1 MSTGAVATG
10 RSGSEVLELEQV
22 WKTYAG
28 SPPTHALRGVDLRV
42 HEGELVAVLGPSGSG
57 KTTLLHLAAGLER
70 PSEGSVRIAGQVLG
84 RLRDRRL
91 SGLRAHR
98 LGVVFQQFFL
108 LDQLSALD
116 NVATGLLYQGVPAG
130 ARRRQASMALE
141 RVGLGARLHH
151 KAQQL
156 SGGERQRVAIARAIV
171 GDPVVVLADEPTG
184 NLDSATGGGILAL
197 LAELNHDGV
206 TIVVITHDAQVAAAA
221 RRHVR
226 LRDGQVVADEH
237 FTADAGGTP

>member
-1 MSTGAVATG
+1 MSTSAVITA
-10 RSGSEVLELEQV
+10 RSGSEVLELERV
-22 WKTYAG
+22 WKTYPG

-42 HEGELVAVLGPSGSG
+42 REGELVAVLGPSGSG

-70 PSEGSVRIAGQVLG
+70 PSEGSVRIAGQMLG
-84 RLRDRRL
+84 RLSDRRL

-108 LDQLSALD
+108 LDHLSAVD
-116 NVATGLLYQGVPAG
+116 NVATGLLYQGLPA
-130 ARRRQASMALE
+130 AVRRRQASAALE

-151 KAQQL
+151 KAQHL

-171 GDPVVVLADEPTG
+171 GNPVVVLADEPTG
-184 NLDSATGGGILAL
+184 NLDSATGREILAL
-197 LAELNHDGV
+197 LAELNQDGV

-226 LRDGQVVADEH
+226 LRDGQVVAAEH
-237 FTADAGGTP
+237 FTADAGGSP